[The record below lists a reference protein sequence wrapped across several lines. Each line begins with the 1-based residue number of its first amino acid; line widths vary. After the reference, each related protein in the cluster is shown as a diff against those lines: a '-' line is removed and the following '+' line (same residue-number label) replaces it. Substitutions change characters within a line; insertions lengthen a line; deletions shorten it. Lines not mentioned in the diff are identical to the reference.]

1 MDSSLRKDFS
11 FNLKLWPFL
20 IWRDFGMTTVAKAL
34 NVGIQEY
41 YLRNSLIQILF
52 LLSLVDF

>member
-1 MDSSLRKDFS
+1 MDSSLRFQFQFESVTFS
-11 FNLKLWPFL
+11 NLTRFW
-20 IWRDFGMTTVAKAL
+20 DDDSSESL